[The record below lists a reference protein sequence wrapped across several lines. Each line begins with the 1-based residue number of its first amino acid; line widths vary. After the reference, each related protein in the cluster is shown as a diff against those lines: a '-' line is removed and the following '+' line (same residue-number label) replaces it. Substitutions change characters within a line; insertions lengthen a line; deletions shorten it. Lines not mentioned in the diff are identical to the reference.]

1 MNNDKENCQKTV
13 GNEKIINSKCGKLLV
28 NKIDYNLSLN
38 EHATSLAKKVSQKLN
53 APNRIVFS
61 ITFDQIR

>member
-13 GNEKIINSKCGKLLV
+13 GNEKIINSKCEKLLV

-38 EHATSLAKKVSQKLN
+38 EHTTSLAKKVSQKLN
-53 APNRIVFS
+53 APNRIVFL